1 MLYGNSY
8 NTKHEVESLSS
19 DILCQW
25 VHRQTGICQDFGYG
39 FL

>member
-19 DILCQW
+19 EILHHHDSGLRA
-25 VHRQTGICQDFGYG
+25 VR
-39 FL
+39 